1 MSDATLEF
9 AITLARQA
17 GQLLRDG
24 LSQQRQIDLKS
35 PYELVTD
42 IDRASEALIVAAI
55 RARFPGHA
63 ILAEEGGGEYAAA
76 RPTWLIDPLDG
87 TNNFAHGFPF
97 FAVSLALWAEQ
108 CPLLGVIY
116 DPLRDELFAAQAGA
130 GAHCN
135 DRRMHVSGVATLGA
149 ALVSTGFAY
158 DYAERADNNLGQF
171 DRVQAR
177 CQGVRR
183 AGAAALDLAYLAM
196 GRLDA
201 HWEIAPLLTVWSQ
214 YTSQDRDRRDWTLR
228 HSASWT
234 PLQGGSVLLS
244 LQANDYQD
252 SRIDQLRR
260 GGGAS
265 VDWQARPRL
274 FLSAGVEKH
283 YEKFDGRI
291 SRPLSFQAR
300 GYWTF

>member
-108 CPLLGVIY
+108 RPLLGVIY

-201 HWEIAPLLTVWSQ
+201 HWEIDLKPWDTGAAALLVTE
-214 YTSQDRDRRDWTLR
+214 
-228 HSASWT
+228 
-234 PLQGGSVLLS
+234 
-244 LQANDYQD
+244 
-252 SRIDQLRR
+252 
-260 GGGAS
+260 
-265 VDWQARPRL
+265 
-274 FLSAGVEKH
+274 AG
-283 YEKFDGRI
+283 GRI
-291 SRPLSFQAR
+291 SDGEGRAWQPWCESIVASNGLIHDELLGVLS
-300 GYWTF
+300 YTL